1 MRAGPT
7 PPRPAD
13 LYHLRP
19 GNPSGAVILGATL
32 AATAAGSWLSSHD
45 ALLVWTLGQI
55 VLAAALVEWFVVLHE
70 CGHDTLFRAR
80 ALHRPVGH
88 LAGFFALIPFECWRP
103 VHARHHRWTGWQD
116 LDPTTASLTP
126 RPRSRFEC
134 WAVNVCW
141 KHWIP
146 IFSTTYRVDNFWN
159 MRRLTRLCQSDRRA
173 RRSVISN
180 LMAQAA
186 SYIAVVLLVGPR
198 ALVRGAGVAL
208 VLTFMVEDVLLL
220 SQHTHLPVG
229 LSHGRTVEP
238 YRAIAQEPFTRSL
251 RLPAWLSRIW
261 LHFDAH
267 ELHHMY
273 PFVPGYR
280 LNDVGYVAANEVS
293 WRRWVP
299 AARAIPGEVFLFQN
313 RNESGLDL

>member
-1 MRAGPT
+1 MRARPT
-7 PPRPAD
+7 SPRPVD
-13 LYHLRP
+13 LYHLKP
-19 GNPSGAVILGATL
+19 GNLIGAVVLGATL

-45 ALLVWTLGQI
+45 AGLPWAFGQI
-55 VLAAALVEWFVVLHE
+55 VLAVALVEWLVVLHE
-70 CGHDTLFRAR
+70 CGHGTLFRTH

-88 LAGFFALIPFECWRP
+88 VAGLFAVIPFECWRP

-126 RPRSRFEC
+126 RPRSRFER

-141 KHWIP
+141 KYWIP
-146 IFSTTYRVDNFWN
+146 IFSTMYRVENFWN
-159 MRRLTRLCQSDRRA
+159 MRRLARLFRSDRRA
-173 RRSVISN
+173 RRIVITN
-180 LMAQAA
+180 LTAQAA
-186 SYIAVVLLVGPR
+186 TYIVLLLIVGPLPL
-198 ALVRGAGVAL
+198 ARGVGVAL
-208 VLTFMVEDVLLL
+208 VLSFMVEDVLLL

-229 LSHGRTVEP
+229 LSHGQAVEP

-251 RLPAWLSRIW
+251 RLPAWLSRLW

-273 PFVPGYR
+273 PFVPGHR
-280 LNDVGYVAANEVS
+280 LNEVGYVAANEVS
-293 WRRWVP
+293 WRQWVP

-313 RNESGLDL
+313 RNESGLDV